1 MGRNGTNRAISG
13 TKIMDISKL
22 SDFNTVARYGGFSAA
37 SRASGIPKTTLSRRL
52 SELEEELG
60 VRLIE
65 RGTRALRLTEEGQ
78 LLRDRTAHLIDEL
91 AEAGEE
97 VAGHAGRP
105 RGRLRVSV
113 PGLFAHTAL
122 GRIVAEFIAAYPDV
136 LVEVSVDDHFVD
148 PITDEFDI
156 VIRANPEPTTDLVG
170 QCFLRDDL
178 VFAAPPQLRI
188 PEADGS
194 SVPAVMITAARDTTE
209 WTINHDGEQRSV
221 RPRTVLRCSSMLL
234 VYNAVLAGAGAAIM
248 PRWLAE
254 PDFRTGTLA
263 NWGTVPERR
272 IDAWAL
278 HTSRHLTSPKVK
290 AFVAMLIAAY
300 DPALRVDT
308 TFPGYLAERPFT
320 R

>member
-1 MGRNGTNRAISG
+1 
-13 TKIMDISKL
+13 MDISKL
-22 SDFNTVARYGGFSAA
+22 SDFNTIALHGGFSAA

-65 RGTRALRLTEEGQ
+65 RGTRALRLTEEGR
-78 LLRDRTAHLIDEL
+78 LLRDRSAHLIEEL
-91 AEAGEE
+91 AEVGEE

-105 RGRLRVSV
+105 RGRLKVSV

-122 GRIVAEFIAAYPDV
+122 GRIVAEFVGAYPDV
-136 LVEVSVDDHFVD
+136 TVEVSVNDQFVD
-148 PITDEFDI
+148 PIADEFDI
-156 VIRANPEPTTDLVG
+156 VVRANPEPNTDLVG

-178 VFAAPPQLRI
+178 VFAASPRLPI
-188 PEADGS
+188 PEKDGS
-194 SVPAVMITAARDTTE
+194 SVPAVDITVAHDATE
-209 WTINHDGEQRSV
+209 WMLTWNGEPRIV

-254 PDFRTGTLA
+254 PDFRTGALVD
-263 NWGTVPERR
+263 WGTVPGRR
-272 IDAWAL
+272 VDAWAL

-290 AFVAMLIAAY
+290 AFVAMLMAAY
-300 DPALRVDT
+300 DPATRQDA
-308 TFPGYLAERPFT
+308 TFLARLAERPFA

>member
-1 MGRNGTNRAISG
+1 
-13 TKIMDISKL
+13 MDISKL
-22 SDFNTVARYGGFSAA
+22 SDFNTVALHGGFSAA

-78 LLRDRTAHLIDEL
+78 LLRDRTTHLIDEL
-91 AEAGEE
+91 AEVGEE
-97 VAGHAGRP
+97 VAGHAGRT

-122 GRIVAEFIAAYPDV
+122 GRIVAEFVSAYPDV
-136 LVEVSVDDHFVD
+136 AVEVSVDDHFVD
-148 PITDEFDI
+148 PITEEFDI
-156 VIRANPEPTTDLVG
+156 VVRANPEPTTDLVG

-178 VFAAPPQLRI
+178 VYAAPPRLPI
-188 PEADGS
+188 PETDGS
-194 SVPAVMITAARDTTE
+194 SVPAVVIAAGRDATE
-209 WTINHDGEQRSV
+209 WTIARNGEPRIV

-234 VYNAVLAGAGAAIM
+234 VYNAVLAGAGVAVM

-254 PDFRTGTLA
+254 PDFATGALVD
-263 NWGTVPERR
+263 WGTVPGRR
-272 IDAWAL
+272 VDAWAL

-290 AFVAMLIAAY
+290 AFVAMLMAAY
-300 DPALRVDT
+300 DPASRQDA
-308 TFPGYLAERPFT
+308 TFLAGLAERPFA

>member
-1 MGRNGTNRAISG
+1 
-13 TKIMDISKL
+13 MDISKL
-22 SDFNTVARYGGFSAA
+22 SDFNTIALHGGFSAA

-52 SELEEELG
+52 GELEQELG

-91 AEAGEE
+91 AEVGEE

-105 RGRLRVSV
+105 RGKLRISV
-113 PGLFAHTAL
+113 PGLVAHTAL

-136 LVEVSVDDHFVD
+136 TVEVSVDDRFVD
-148 PITDEFDI
+148 PITEEFDI
-156 VIRANPEPTTDLVG
+156 VVRANPDPDTDLVG

-178 VFAAPPQLRI
+178 VFAAPPQLSI
-188 PEADGS
+188 PETDGAT
-194 SVPAVMITAARDTTE
+194 VPAVMIAAARDAVE
-209 WTINHDGEQRSV
+209 WTIDAGNERRTV

-234 VYNAVLAGAGAAIM
+234 VYNAVLAGAGVAVI

-254 PDFRTGTLA
+254 PDFRTGALA
-263 NWGTVPERR
+263 NWGTVPARR
-272 IDAWAL
+272 VDAWAL

-290 AFVAMLIAAY
+290 AFVAMMVAAY
-300 DPALRVDT
+300 DPAARGDA
-308 TFPGYLAERPFT
+308 TFLAGLARRPLER
-320 R
+320 